1 MMQKKWAVRVIAI
14 VLAVLMV
21 ATTLTVLLNVFYF
34 NKQLKI

>member
-21 ATTLTVLLNVFYF
+21 ATTLTVLLNVSYF
-34 NKQLKI
+34 K

>member
-21 ATTLTVLLNVFYF
+21 ATTLTVTRRICRGVLFYM
-34 NKQLKI
+34 

>member
-14 VLAVLMV
+14 VLSVLMV

-34 NKQLKI
+34 K

>member
-21 ATTLTVLLNVFYF
+21 ATTLTVLLKVFYF
-34 NKQLKI
+34 K

>member
-34 NKQLKI
+34 NHLIDF

>member
-21 ATTLTVLLNVFYF
+21 ATTLTVLLNDFYF
-34 NKQLKI
+34 K

>member
-21 ATTLTVLLNVFYF
+21 ATTLTGLLNVFYF
-34 NKQLKI
+34 K

>member
-14 VLAVLMV
+14 VLAGLMV

-34 NKQLKI
+34 K

>member
-21 ATTLTVLLNVFYF
+21 ATTLTVLLNVIYF
-34 NKQLKI
+34 K

>member
-14 VLAVLMV
+14 VLAVLME

-34 NKQLKI
+34 K

>member
-14 VLAVLMV
+14 VLAALMV

-34 NKQLKI
+34 K

>member
-21 ATTLTVLLNVFYF
+21 ATTLTVLLYVFYF
-34 NKQLKI
+34 K

>member
-1 MMQKKWAVRVIAI
+1 MMKKKWAVRVIAI

-34 NKQLKI
+34 KNLLNF

>member
-14 VLAVLMV
+14 VLVVLMV

-34 NKQLKI
+34 K

>member
-21 ATTLTVLLNVFYF
+21 ATTLTDLLNVFYF
-34 NKQLKI
+34 K

>member
-21 ATTLTVLLNVFYF
+21 ATTLTVFLNVFYF
-34 NKQLKI
+34 K

>member
-14 VLAVLMV
+14 VLAVLMA

-34 NKQLKI
+34 K

>member
-21 ATTLTVLLNVFYF
+21 TTTLTVLLNVFYF
-34 NKQLKI
+34 K

>member
-21 ATTLTVLLNVFYF
+21 ATTLTVLFNVFYF
-34 NKQLKI
+34 K

>member
-21 ATTLTVLLNVFYF
+21 ATTLTVH
-34 NKQLKI
+34 NKCG

>member
-34 NKQLKI
+34 KYLK

>member
-21 ATTLTVLLNVFYF
+21 ATTLMVLLNVFYF
-34 NKQLKI
+34 K

>member
-21 ATTLTVLLNVFYF
+21 ATTLTFCLMFLL
-34 NKQLKI
+34 

>member
-21 ATTLTVLLNVFYF
+21 ATTLTVLLNVLYF
-34 NKQLKI
+34 K

>member
-21 ATTLTVLLNVFYF
+21 ATILTVLLNVFYF
-34 NKQLKI
+34 K

>member
-21 ATTLTVLLNVFYF
+21 ATTLTVLLNVFYKKLYMSF
-34 NKQLKI
+34 

>member
-21 ATTLTVLLNVFYF
+21 ATTLTVLLSVFYF
-34 NKQLKI
+34 K

>member
-21 ATTLTVLLNVFYF
+21 ETTLTVLLNVFYF
-34 NKQLKI
+34 K

>member
-21 ATTLTVLLNVFYF
+21 ATTLTVLPNVFYF
-34 NKQLKI
+34 K

>member
-21 ATTLTVLLNVFYF
+21 ATTLTVLLNVFTL
-34 NKQLKI
+34 NN

>member
-21 ATTLTVLLNVFYF
+21 ATTLPVLLNVFYF
-34 NKQLKI
+34 K

>member
-21 ATTLTVLLNVFYF
+21 ATTLTVLL
-34 NKQLKI
+34 LSLIHI